1 MIIYFS
7 ESSGWSKFS
16 DKILKDIFSECEKMF
31 GSNDFNYKAY
41 ETAWHHCVPFRT
53 LSVPSKSVNHIKTTF
68 DTL

>member
-41 ETAWHHCVPFRT
+41 ETA
-53 LSVPSKSVNHIKTTF
+53 
-68 DTL
+68 